1 MSTKD
6 ERIQE
11 LSADLDQAEGEKEE
25 GDLAL
30 AQAEAE
36 IECWQEEVDRRDEDN
51 EVMKDLAH
59 ASINFAYAIH
69 KAANH
74 ALQRELLDA
83 FGVELADV
91 DEG

>member
-36 IECWQEEVDRRDEDN
+36 IECWQ